1 MNFEIQ
7 LGPGSAIA
15 KVSLAAGE
23 KLTTEGGAMVA
34 MSPTLSV
41 ETSVRKKE
49 QGGFKAALKRI
60 VSGESFFMNHYTAN
74 AVAGEIYLSTTL
86 PGDMKILDLSAGNI
100 IVQGGSYVAST
111 NDVKVD
117 MSFQGL
123 QSLFS
128 GESLFWLKL
137 SGQGKAIVNSFG
149 AIYPVQIDGEYI
161 VDTGHIVAFDETL
174 HFTISKAGKS
184 IISSFLGGEGLVCK
198 FKGKGMVWC
207 QSHNPNSFGG
217 AMSPIL
223 KPIKR

>member
-7 LGPGSAIA
+7 LGPGSAVA
-15 KVSLAAGE
+15 KVSLGAGE
-23 KLTTEGGAMVA
+23 KLSTEAGAMVA
-34 MSPTLSV
+34 MSSTLSV
-41 ETSVRKKE
+41 ETSMRKKE
-49 QGGFKAALKRI
+49 QGGITAALKRML
-60 VSGESFFMNHYTAN
+60 SGESFFMNHYTAN
-74 AVAGEIYLSTTL
+74 DRGGEIYLSTTL
-86 PGDMKILDLSAGNI
+86 PGDMKILDVSVGSV

-111 NDVKVD
+111 NEVKVD

-128 GESLFWLKL
+128 GESIFWLKL

-149 AIYPVQIDGEYI
+149 AIYPIEVDGEYI
-161 VDTGHIVAFDETL
+161 VDTGHIVAFEETL

-198 FKGKGMVWC
+198 FKGKGTVWC